1 MAEEKDIEIKT
12 EEVNELLT
20 SVPKWIIRWGVTM
33 VFIIMVLALTSFYF
47 IKYPDTLS
55 AKATVTTINPPVT
68 LVSKTSGKIAELKV
82 KNNQA
87 VKKGDV
93 LLVIE
98 STTNYNSVII
108 IDSILKKFNKNDSVN
123 YNRLNTLSLLGKD
136 GEGLG
141 EITPPFIIFLK
152 SYNDYKLQ
160 KELNPQIREVEIIDK
175 ELVEYQTLQGKYQ
188 NQENIYKEEFSL
200 IEKDFN
206 RFTTLYSSQSISA
219 KEFEDKK
226 REYLSAKRNYESIKI
241 TNINNK
247 LTINNLEKNKLQLQ
261 IQAYQE
267 IEKNEQALNQSMQ
280 ALKSEIETWKK
291 TYLLLAPID
300 GKVSLFNYWAVN
312 QNLKQGD
319 EVISI
324 VPTEKQEIIAKL
336 FLPVQNS
343 SKLKIG
349 QTVNIKLDN
358 YQFQEF
364 GMLKGQIK
372 NVSLMPQKESYAI
385 EVSLPNNLMTSYN
398 KQLDYKEE
406 MQGTADIIT
415 EELSIFDRVFY
426 QFRKILKK

>member
-1 MAEEKDIEIKT
+1 MPEEKNIEIKT

-20 SVPKWIIRWGVTM
+20 SFPKWIIRWGVTM
-33 VFIIMVLALTSFYF
+33 IFIIMVLALALSYF

-68 LVSKTSGKIAELKV
+68 LVSKTNGKIAELKV
-82 KNNQA
+82 KNNQS
-87 VKKGDV
+87 VKKGDI

-108 IDSILKKFNKNDSVN
+108 IGSILSKFNKNDSIN
-123 YNRLNTLSLLGKD
+123 YNRLNTLSFLGKE

-141 EITPPFIIFLK
+141 EITPAFIIFLK
-152 SYNDYKLQ
+152 CYNDYKLQ
-160 KELNPQIREVEIIDK
+160 KELNPQQREVEIIDK
-175 ELVEYQTLQGKYQ
+175 ELVEYQTLQDKYQ
-188 NQENIYKEEFSL
+188 NQETIYKEEFGL

-226 REYLSAKRNYESIKI
+226 REFLSAKRNYESIKI

-261 IQAYQE
+261 MQAYQE

-280 ALKSEIETWKK
+280 ALKSQIETWEQ
-291 TYLLLAPID
+291 TYLLRAPID
-300 GKVSLFNYWAVN
+300 GKISLFNYWAVN

-324 VPTEKQEIIAKL
+324 VPSEKQEIIAKL

-349 QTVNIKLDN
+349 QIVNIKLDN